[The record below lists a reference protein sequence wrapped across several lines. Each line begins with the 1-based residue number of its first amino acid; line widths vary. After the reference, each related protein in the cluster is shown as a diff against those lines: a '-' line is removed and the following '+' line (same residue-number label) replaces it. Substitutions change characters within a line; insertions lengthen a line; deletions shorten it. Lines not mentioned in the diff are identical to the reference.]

1 MVKYLL
7 LFLLLFSLAKAS
19 NAQTNCR
26 SECIAS
32 GKSHIC
38 QWETVCDPVAPTPI
52 PEPTPEPIPE
62 PTPSPTPE
70 PAPLPAPTP
79 EPIPD
84 PIPDPLLPPEVV
96 PPPSQFNPTNM
107 ASPLNPV
114 SPISPLNPNQAPK
127 TGLPMSLQD
136 LMLLELLNSEEDSS
150 NEEAIQESTQTQL
163 ARPAA
168 RGKILIPGLGMALSL
183 STFVNKVI
191 KQDNVFP
198 VTSISQPVPEDYI
211 NSGQFFMDIYGVSLP
226 DQSRKFDAL
235 KQDAVELEQ

>member
-7 LFLLLFSLAKAS
+7 LFLSLLSLAKAS

-26 SECIAS
+26 SECVFS

-38 QWETVCDPVAPTPI
+38 QWETVCDPVT
-52 PEPTPEPIPE
+52 PEPT
-62 PTPSPTPE
+62 PTPE

-79 EPIPD
+79 EPIPV
-84 PIPDPLLPPEVV
+84 PLLPPEVT
-96 PPPSQFNPTNM
+96 PSPSTFNPTNM

-114 SPISPLNPNQAPK
+114 SPISPLNPNQASK
-127 TGLPMSLQD
+127 TGLPISMQD
-136 LMLLELLNSEEDSS
+136 LLLLELLKSEEDSS

-168 RGKILIPGLGMALSL
+168 RGKILIPGLGMDLSL

>member
-7 LFLLLFSLAKAS
+7 LFLSLLSLAKAS

-26 SECIAS
+26 SECVFS

-38 QWETVCDPVAPTPI
+38 QWETVCDPVT
-52 PEPTPEPIPE
+52 PTPEPIPV
-62 PTPSPTPE
+62 PS
-70 PAPLPAPTP
+70 
-79 EPIPD
+79 
-84 PIPDPLLPPEVV
+84 LPPEVT
-96 PPPSQFNPTNM
+96 PAPSTFNPTNM

-114 SPISPLNPNQAPK
+114 SPISPLNPNQTSK
-127 TGLPMSLQD
+127 TGLPISMQD
-136 LMLLELLNSEEDSS
+136 LLLLELLKSEEDSS

-198 VTSISQPVPEDYI
+198 VTSINQPVPEDYI